1 MVKILG
7 YNICDK
13 TIIFQYF
20 GNVKRYLTKFLH
32 LEELGVFAQILA
44 YLLKSRNMNP
54 LSLAKQIGVPKSIV
68 YEWRQGVREPSME
81 NLLRLS
87 DFFGVSLEYLTGR
100 SELENPEYSD
110 DEAES
115 ELLLLLR
122 AAKKISEEDHNA
134 LIRSFKANLDI
145 YLSSTNKKK
154 SNRQLIENEALQL
167 LLKQDIMGEFSLCF
181 FDMRKIKTG
190 GIATIDSISSY
201 EERVGTT
208 FPFRTDG
215 MTLKKGDLNM
225 IFYDER
231 VKSRERINWTIAHE
245 LGHIILGHTDSSE
258 ANEHQADMFA
268 ASLLIPEAVVRF
280 LDCQN
285 GSPISPEEMT
295 KYFPASLTACQR
307 RRSELSP
314 DESYVPTKEGNELVG
329 RLFNPTGK

>member
-1 MVKILG
+1 M
-7 YNICDK
+7 
-13 TIIFQYF
+13 FS
-20 GNVKRYLTKFLH
+20 
-32 LEELGVFAQILA
+32 QILT

-68 YEWRQGVREPSME
+68 YEWRQGAREPSME

-100 SELENPEYSD
+100 SDLENPEYSD

-134 LIRSFKANLDI
+134 LIRSFKANLDV
-145 YLSSTNKKK
+145 YLNSTAKKR
-154 SNRQLIENEALQL
+154 SNRMMIEDKAVRL
-167 LLKQDIMGEFSLCF
+167 LLEQDLMGEFSLCF
-181 FDMRKIKTG
+181 FDMKKIKTNG
-190 GIATIDSISSY
+190 LATIDSISSY

-215 MTLKKGDLNM
+215 MTLKKGELNM

-231 VKSRERINWTIAHE
+231 IKSRERINWTIAHE

-258 ANEHQADMFA
+258 ANESQADMFA

-285 GSPISPEEMT
+285 GAPITPEEMT
-295 KYFPASLTACQR
+295 KYFPASLTACTR
-307 RRSELSP
+307 RREELSP
-314 DESYVPTKEGNELVG
+314 DENYVPTKEGTELVG
-329 RLFNPTGK
+329 RLFSPTLK